1 MPRMSRWICVF
12 SLLMLVA
19 DLTGC
24 STYNIGSDHDEDG
37 SYAGH
42 TLNSPVTDQNPYAGG
57 GGASYPG
64 STDTGKPEQP
74 IEKTTY

>member
-1 MPRMSRWICVF
+1 MSRWIPALPLV
-12 SLLMLVA
+12 LLLA
-19 DLTGC
+19 ALTGC
-24 STYNIGSDHDEDG
+24 TTYNIGSNHDEDG

-57 GGASYPG
+57 GGASYPT
-64 STDTGKPEQP
+64 SSDTGKSEQP